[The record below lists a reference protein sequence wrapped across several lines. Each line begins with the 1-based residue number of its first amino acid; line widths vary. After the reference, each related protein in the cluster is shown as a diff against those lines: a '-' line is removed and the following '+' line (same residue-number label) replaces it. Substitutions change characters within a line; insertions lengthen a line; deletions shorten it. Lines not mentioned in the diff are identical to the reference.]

1 MDAHAYIIAGPNGAG
16 KTTFA
21 TDFLPKY
28 AHCLEFLN
36 VDLMAAGLSP
46 FDPDAAAIPAAR
58 LLLSRM
64 RGLVRQR
71 KNFGFETT
79 LAEKGCVRVLR
90 DMRRQGYHLHL
101 FYLWLPNVEMA
112 IARVARRV
120 EQGGHNI
127 PEEVI
132 RRRFSAGMRNLAE
145 FYLPLFDAWM
155 LFDSS
160 TPHPRKIARHD
171 GERTEVLDA
180 HLYERWL
187 SANKEREL

>member
-21 TDFLPKY
+21 RDFLPKY
-28 AHCLEFLN
+28 ARCLEFLN

-46 FDPDAAAIPAAR
+46 FDPDSAAIAAGR

-64 RGLVRQR
+64 RELIQQERS
-71 KNFGFETT
+71 FAFETT
-79 LAEKGCVRVLR
+79 LAGRSYVRFLH
-90 DMRRQGYHLHL
+90 DMKRRGYHLHL
-101 FYLWLPNVEMA
+101 FYLWLPNVELA

-120 EQGGHNI
+120 EQGGHNVA
-127 PEEVI
+127 EEVI
-132 RRRFSAGMRNLAE
+132 RRRFSMGMHNLVE

-160 TPHPRKIARHD
+160 TPHPRKIACYD
-171 GERTEVLDA
+171 GEKTQVLDA
-180 HLYERWL
+180 DVYERSL
-187 SANKEREL
+187 GTNKERKA